1 VATVLRPDEK
11 GSTAESYEREKDMSN
26 KNKLDS
32 TSKGFFSNQVDSSIQ
47 QAACVELDDD
57 SPAGDLNISSDSYQ
71 ITSPQGTV
79 IVWDHHCSRLG
90 LIDRVVS
97 ECGAT
102 SLFLGGLADVDR
114 LQRCI
119 SCCAALV
126 ALGVCPTED
135 TLSLEVIRRL
145 KKIGLS
151 VISYEQDSSA
161 WPLGI
166 RCRALLAGASCV
178 LDSGKVEFIQELR
191 RMLVGLFTEK
201 RCERN
206 EEKGIRDIMNRF
218 GIVGESRAMV
228 SIFRQIFRISPL
240 SDLPVLITGESG
252 TGKELIA
259 HAIHQLD
266 PKRREGPFVAVNC
279 GAISLGVAESEL
291 FGHKKGAFTGA
302 DHDRKGIIRSAQS
315 GVLFLDEIG
324 ELSRDLQPKLLRV
337 LQENRVLS
345 VGYDEEVCVNFR
357 VIAAT
362 NRDLDQMV
370 ERRKFRIDLFHR
382 LNVLSIHLCP
392 LRDRRADLK
401 PLIEHF
407 LNKYRALAR
416 SKTLSVGQDF
426 VEALAELEL
435 PGNARQVENL
445 VRRALVCKM
454 DDAPLSLSD
463 LPAEIWQ
470 QLCSQKQ
477 KSAVQGVTLSMDKNV
492 ATSDLQ
498 SSSMDYSLYLLKIME
513 SNRWNLCHSLEYCE
527 RLLIEAALH
536 YTHGNQSK
544 AAQLLGITSRS
555 VYNKLKKYHLD
566 H

>member
-1 VATVLRPDEK
+1 
-11 GSTAESYEREKDMSN
+11 MSN
-26 KNKLDS
+26 KKKLDS
-32 TSKGFFSNQVDSSIQ
+32 TSKGLFSHQVASPIQ
-47 QAACVELDDD
+47 QTARVGLDED
-57 SPAGDLNISSDSYQ
+57 SADGDLCVSSDSYRV
-71 ITSPQGTV
+71 TSAQWTV
-79 IVWDHHCSRLG
+79 LVWDHHCSRLS
-90 LIDRVVS
+90 LIDRIVS

-102 SLFLGGLADVDR
+102 TLFLEGLADVDR
-114 LQRCI
+114 VQR
-119 SCCAALV
+119 SVSGCAAIV
-126 ALGVCPTED
+126 ALGICPMED
-135 TLSLEVIRRL
+135 TLGLEVIRRL
-145 KKIGLS
+145 KGNGFTI
-151 VISYEQDSSA
+151 ISYEQDSSS

-166 RCRALLAGASCV
+166 RCRALLAGASYV
-178 LDSGKVEFIQELR
+178 LDSGKIEFTQELQR
-191 RMLVGLFTEK
+191 ILLGLFAQK
-201 RCERN
+201 QRERN
-206 EEKGIRDIMNRF
+206 EEKRIRDLMNSL
-218 GIVGESRAMV
+218 GMVGESEAMV
-228 SIFRQIFRISPL
+228 SIFRQVFRISLL

-266 PKRREGPFVAVNC
+266 PKRCEGPFVAVNC
-279 GAISLGVAESEL
+279 GAISPGVAESEL

-302 DHDRKGIIRSAQS
+302 DHDRKGIIHSAQG

-345 VGYDEEVCVNFR
+345 VGNDEEVCVNFR

-362 NRDLDQMV
+362 NRNLEQMV
-370 ERRKFRIDLFHR
+370 EQRKFRIDLFHR

-392 LRDRRADLK
+392 LRDRRVDLK

-407 LNKYRALAR
+407 LIKYRAVAT
-416 SKTLSVGQDF
+416 SQTLSVGQDF

-435 PGNARQVENL
+435 QGNARQLENL

-470 QLCSQKQ
+470 QLCKQ
-477 KSAVQGVTLSMDKNV
+477 TEMSAVPGAPLGVDKDV
-492 ATSDLQ
+492 ATSDPP
-498 SSSMDYSLYLLKIME
+498 SPSMDFSSYFLKMMQA
-513 SNRWNLCHSLEYCE
+513 NGWNLCHSLECCE
-527 RLLIEAALH
+527 RLLMEAALH
-536 YTHGNQSK
+536 HTHGNQSQ